1 MNALDAFSEH
11 DFTGLTVE
19 QVKEKQRLE
28 GPNALPDAKGGCWL
42 SQLVGVFKE
51 PMFLLLIACGSLYL
65 VLGDLQEGL
74 MLMGFVLLMIGIEWY
89 QERKTGKALE
99 ALKDLSSPQAL
110 VIREGTMVKVP
121 CKELVTGD
129 LVVVSEGDRV
139 PADGLVLHAIN
150 LQVDESLLT
159 GESVPVRK
167 REGDKEADATSDYT
181 MGGDDT
187 PYVFSG

>member
-11 DFTGLTVE
+11 AFTGLTAE
-19 QVKEKQRLE
+19 QVKDKQRLE
-28 GPNALPDAKGGCWL
+28 GPNALPDAKGGGWL

-110 VIREGTMVKVP
+110 VIREGAMVKVP
-121 CKELVTGD
+121 CKELGHRRFGGGLRRGQGACRWVGVARHQFTGRRI
-129 LVVVSEGDRV
+129 LVDR
-139 PADGLVLHAIN
+139 
-150 LQVDESLLT
+150 
-159 GESVPVRK
+159 
-167 REGDKEADATSDYT
+167 
-181 MGGDDT
+181 
-187 PYVFSG
+187 